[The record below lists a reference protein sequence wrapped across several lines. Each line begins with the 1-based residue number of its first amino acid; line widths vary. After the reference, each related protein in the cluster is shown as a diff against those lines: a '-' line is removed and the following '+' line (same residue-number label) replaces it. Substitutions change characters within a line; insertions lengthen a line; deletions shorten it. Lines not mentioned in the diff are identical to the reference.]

1 MQQQKIKVR
10 MKELVEILNKASR
23 AYYQEDREI
32 MSNQQYDALYDELED
47 LEQKTGIVFSN
58 SPTQKVGYTVISSLP
73 KVVHGSKMLSLDKTK
88 EVIKL
93 KHWLGK
99 QKGIL
104 SWKLDGL
111 TIVLTYKD
119 GQLYQAVTRGN
130 GEIGEDVTNNAT
142 VFQNIPLTI
151 PFKNE
156 LIIRGEAVIKYS
168 DFKKM
173 NQVLSEEEQYKN
185 PRNLCSGSVRQLNNE
200 ITAKRNVNFFAFQ
213 LVQADHIDFDDS
225 KQKQLEWLQSQGFE
239 VVEFVTLQ
247 QEDIERQVKT
257 FEEQV
262 TRNDFPADGLVLTYD
277 SLSYSS
283 SLGQTA
289 KFPRDS
295 IAFKWSDERK
305 TTTLIEIQWNTSRT
319 GLINPVAVFE
329 PVELEGSTV
338 SKASVHNL
346 SILEELALGVGDKI
360 EVYKANMIIPQVAY
374 NRTPTGPVAYP
385 PICPACGGETEVK
398 QMKEVKLLY
407 CSNPYCS
414 AKLVKSLTHFT
425 SRNAMDI
432 RGFSE
437 ATIEKFVDQGFL
449 KSFGDIYRLN
459 QYEDEIKNMEG
470 FGERSYQN
478 LMEAI
483 KKSTHTQLSRFIY
496 GLGIQNIGVSN
507 ATLLCEYFDYDL
519 DSIRK
524 AKIEDFLNI
533 AGFGEV
539 IAQSIYHYFQ
549 IPENQEII
557 EDVLSFLHFESPI
570 ISEIE
575 PLLQGKVVVIT
586 GSLNYFDN
594 RQALQKEIEK
604 RGGKVTGSVSKNT
617 TYLINND
624 IDSTSSKNK
633 KAKELNI
640 PIITEEE
647 FLEITGIGR

>member
-346 SILEELALGVGDKI
+346 SILEELALGVGDEI

>member
-1 MQQQKIKVR
+1 
-10 MKELVEILNKASR
+10 
-23 AYYQEDREI
+23 
-32 MSNQQYDALYDELED
+32 
-47 LEQKTGIVFSN
+47 
-58 SPTQKVGYTVISSLP
+58 
-73 KVVHGSKMLSLDKTK
+73 
-88 EVIKL
+88 
-93 KHWLGK
+93 
-99 QKGIL
+99 
-104 SWKLDGL
+104 
-111 TIVLTYKD
+111 
-119 GQLYQAVTRGN
+119 
-130 GEIGEDVTNNAT
+130 
-142 VFQNIPLTI
+142 
-151 PFKNE
+151 
-156 LIIRGEAVIKYS
+156 
-168 DFKKM
+168 
-173 NQVLSEEEQYKN
+173 
-185 PRNLCSGSVRQLNNE
+185 
-200 ITAKRNVNFFAFQ
+200 
-213 LVQADHIDFDDS
+213 
-225 KQKQLEWLQSQGFE
+225 
-239 VVEFVTLQ
+239 
-247 QEDIERQVKT
+247 
-257 FEEQV
+257 
-262 TRNDFPADGLVLTYD
+262 
-277 SLSYSS
+277 
-283 SLGQTA
+283 
-289 KFPRDS
+289 
-295 IAFKWSDERK
+295 
-305 TTTLIEIQWNTSRT
+305 
-319 GLINPVAVFE
+319 
-329 PVELEGSTV
+329 
-338 SKASVHNL
+338 
-346 SILEELALGVGDKI
+346 
-360 EVYKANMIIPQVAY
+360 
-374 NRTPTGPVAYP
+374 
-385 PICPACGGETEVK
+385 
-398 QMKEVKLLY
+398 
-407 CSNPYCS
+407 
-414 AKLVKSLTHFT
+414 
-425 SRNAMDI
+425 MDI